1 MKKTPLYP
9 NPSPSSLP
17 DVVDGPFGKSI
28 LPARPVLEVR
38 RTEVFV
44 PGQCSGFGKR
54 PCQYFLQVYIAMMFS
69 MPRGGSPVHPNVSTK
84 VLPFGLSYLQG
95 VCFQGMLRVLL
106 KYRRENRH
114 APCSGF

>member
-38 RTEVFV
+38 RTEVF
-44 PGQCSGFGKR
+44 C
-54 PCQYFLQVYIAMMFS
+54 
-69 MPRGGSPVHPNVSTK
+69 PRAVFRLWQETLS
-84 VLPFGLSYLQG
+84 VLPTSLHSNDVFYATG
-95 VCFQGMLRVLL
+95 RV
-106 KYRRENRH
+106 
-114 APCSGF
+114 PSPP